1 MSESGLFPRKRE
13 REWGMAGER
22 RTNEGHAD
30 EWGLVMPRTPE
41 KTGGGGLRIKMIVMK
56 TIAMLKT

>member
-13 REWGMAGER
+13 RGWGTAGGR
-22 RTNEGHAD
+22 RTKEGHAD
-30 EWGLVMPRTPE
+30 EWGLVVPRTPE

-56 TIAMLKT
+56 K